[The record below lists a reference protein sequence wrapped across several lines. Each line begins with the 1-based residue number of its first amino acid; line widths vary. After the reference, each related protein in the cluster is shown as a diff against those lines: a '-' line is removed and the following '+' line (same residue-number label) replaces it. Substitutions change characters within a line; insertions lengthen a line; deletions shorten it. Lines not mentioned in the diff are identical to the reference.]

1 MVRTAVLFL
10 AAALVLG
17 CSGAPST
24 KTTAEDPVKRAEE
37 AKEAAAKVLREKRNE
52 FIKDYQKQLDDADAK
67 LKDWKEKADKA
78 TGEAKVK
85 LQKSYDDTKV
95 RRDELAKQ
103 MTEFGKASV
112 EGWDKLKEG
121 FDKAGKE
128 LNEAFKKAGDEF
140 K

>member
-17 CSGAPST
+17 CSGSPST
-24 KTTAEDPVKRAEE
+24 KTVDDA
-37 AKEAAAKVLREKRNE
+37 AKKAKEVEEAAAKKRNE
-52 FIKDYQKQLDDADAK
+52 FIKDYQKQLDDADSK

-78 TGEAKVK
+78 TGDAKVK
-85 LQKSYDDTKV
+85 LQKSYDDAKG

-112 EGWDKLKEG
+112 EGWDKLKDG
-121 FDKAGKE
+121 FDKAGRE
-128 LNEAFKKAGDEF
+128 LNDAVKKAADEF